1 MGWNVLLNVGLV
13 TGWVAEEGMAVEEA
27 PARRLPLVAVLLA
40 SVGLSAL
47 PPAVALLILLGVIT

>member
-1 MGWNVLLNVGLV
+1 LLNVGLV

>member
-1 MGWNVLLNVGLV
+1 
-13 TGWVAEEGMAVEEA
+13 MAVEEA